1 MTELLLYTD
10 FETTGLDE
18 KTRSLIEAGIVL
30 TRSDFTELGSIDT
43 LIRPVYFDEDGEPAW
58 DDFAKDMAKANGL
71 HDDIERGLM
80 DDSLITLDEF
90 EQQVLSLICGHAN
103 PGDTVVISGSGV
115 ATFDFRWIKEQL
127 RDVAVLLAYYP
138 NDVGILRRSFRRANG
153 FDLTPVNKDK
163 THRAMQDVR
172 CHMEEDRVFHE
183 FLARHGKEYAA

>member
-18 KTRSLIEAGIVL
+18 KTNSIVEAGIIL

-43 LIRPVYFDEDGEPAW
+43 LIRPVYFDEDGEPIW
-58 DDFAKDMAKANGL
+58 EPYAKQMAQQNGL
-71 HDDIERGLM
+71 YADIEQGVA
-80 DDSLITLDEF
+80 DDTLIPLDEF
-90 EQQVLSLICGHAN
+90 QQQLVALICAHAN

-127 RDVAVLLAYYP
+127 PDVAALLQYYP
-138 NDVGILRRSFRRANG
+138 NDVGISRRAFRRATG

-172 CHMEEDRVFHE
+172 CHLDEDKTFHE
-183 FLARHGKEYAA
+183 FFARHGKEHAA

>member
-1 MTELLLYTD
+1 MTEHLLYTD
-10 FETTGLDE
+10 FECTGLDE

-30 TRSDFTELGSIDT
+30 TRADFTELGSIDT
-43 LIRPVYFDEDGEPAW
+43 LIRPVYFDEDGEPVW
-58 DDFAKDMAKANGL
+58 DDFAKQMAKENGL
-71 HDDIERGLM
+71 YDDIERGLM

-90 EQQVLSLICGHAN
+90 QQQVLALICAHTN
-103 PGDTVVISGSGV
+103 PGDTIVISGSGV

-138 NDVGILRRSFRRANG
+138 NDVGILRRAFRRANG

-172 CHMEEDRVFHE
+172 CHMEEDRTFHA